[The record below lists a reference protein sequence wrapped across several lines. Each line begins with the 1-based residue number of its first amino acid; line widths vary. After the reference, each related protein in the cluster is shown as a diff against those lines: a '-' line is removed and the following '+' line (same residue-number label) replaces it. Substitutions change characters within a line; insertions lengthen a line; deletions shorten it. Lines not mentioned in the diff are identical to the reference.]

1 MIKPYYNNLLESNNL
16 IKCAKK
22 YYNIIKNEKLEANG
36 LFILKD
42 TESNKLYRFQI
53 TKNNNLI
60 GGENQIN
67 NKEQEIIKRIEN
79 LENKINSLEKI
90 IISNN

>member
-1 MIKPYYNNLLESNNL
+1 MIKPYYNNILESDNL

-42 TESNKLYRFQI
+42 TENNKLFRFQI
-53 TKNNNLI
+53 TKNNLI
-60 GGENQIN
+60 GGDNQI
-67 NKEQEIIKRIEN
+67 NKEQEIIKRIES
-79 LENKINSLEKI
+79 LENKINNLEKI
-90 IISNN
+90 IISNK